1 MLEIQASFTSQGEAV
16 YISALDL
23 LGQIVN
29 AGEEAGGPLIEMFN
43 ELGFGV
49 IGEGLL
55 ATIDAMDEET
65 KARVVELLNQLKYAS
80 DEMRPMIIDELNGFG
95 IAVSDL
101 GLISAISSKEADA
114 YISGEKLAQ
123 SALFGMMKDN
133 AVDIA
138 HKLGA
143 SLGQGYVDEIRSKI
157 AAAAI
162 ETAKLV
168 GGSLKTIQE
177 TQDSHSPSKVTRKLG
192 TDFSEGYALGIS
204 DNEEDA
210 EKNVEDWMTR
220 LRNQVTAFAQLPV
233 EVEIARP
240 EFPSIDYSAVASGIS
255 GNTFMVPIKAEL
267 ELGMEPYMR
276 EVSRQ
281 NALPEERASEGY
293 P

>member
-1 MLEIQASFTSQGEAV
+1 
-16 YISALDL
+16 
-23 LGQIVN
+23 
-29 AGEEAGGPLIEMFN
+29 MFN

-101 GLISAISSKEADA
+101 GLIRGISSKEDA
-114 YISGEKLAQ
+114 CPSGDGLTQ
-123 SALFGMMKDN
+123 SALFRMMKDN
-133 AVDIA
+133 VVEIA

-143 SLGQGYVDEIRSKI
+143 SLGQGYADGIGSKI

-162 ETAKLV
+162 ETTKLV